1 MQNTKFSYFGLH
13 LKKAIFKPKTFTF
26 WKRLS
31 LSQAEIS
38 RKNKK
43 ILYLVFCR
51 QKKHFRSYNLKKN
64 GPGHASPVSL
74 RSCSSRA
81 LPATRNPR
89 YWFCSYNRLSSC
101 LLNSWTPLWTPVNA
115 GAIPENYF
123 GQRFPTSESELPMQL
138 WGTRSREAP
147 ARVQMHN
154 PGKVH

>member
-51 QKKHFRSYNLKKN
+51 QKKHFRSYNLKKM
-64 GPGHASPVSL
+64 GPDMLRLCLYAHAVPGPYPQLEIQDIGFVVIIGWV
-74 RSCSSRA
+74 
-81 LPATRNPR
+81 PA
-89 YWFCSYNRLSSC
+89 S
-101 LLNSWTPLWTPVNA
+101 
-115 GAIPENYF
+115 
-123 GQRFPTSESELPMQL
+123 
-138 WGTRSREAP
+138 
-147 ARVQMHN
+147 
-154 PGKVH
+154 